1 MGIPT
6 GKIIGR
12 PILARA
18 CGCLCEFQL
27 FERDRFQAQRRAAFV
42 GSRCPAC
49 VAESQAEQKRLA
61 ALEPTKGE
69 ALRSLPAEVY
79 QSRRGIRAPARAV
92 SPRRQSAQS
101 PIWPPRG
108 SHAKWNRVV
117 CGPRRGGGRCRG

>member
-12 PILARA
+12 PMLARA
-18 CGCLCEFQL
+18 CGRLCEFQL

-61 ALEPTKGE
+61 ALVPTKGE
-69 ALRSLPAEVY
+69 ALRSLPVDTQVTMTRTSATAWAGTLTAEGRTVKGAGD
-79 QSRRGIRAPARAV
+79 SPTGLTITLAR
-92 SPRRQSAQS
+92 SGMS
-101 PIWPPRG
+101 
-108 SHAKWNRVV
+108 
-117 CGPRRGGGRCRG
+117 GRPD